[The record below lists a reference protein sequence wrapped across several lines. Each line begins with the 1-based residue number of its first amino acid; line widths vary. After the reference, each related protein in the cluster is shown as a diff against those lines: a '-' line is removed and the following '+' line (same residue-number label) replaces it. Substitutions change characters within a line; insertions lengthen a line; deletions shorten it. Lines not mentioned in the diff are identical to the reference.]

1 MPTKRLLL
9 KLIKSVV
16 FNLDVIF
23 FFSLMKSFEKLQVIN
38 KKNIEVNIVLDLYK
52 FYNLF
57 IELTKS
63 IAACI
68 TSPPL
73 SFLLTNERS
82 NAWS

>member
-1 MPTKRLLL
+1 MPTKRLSL

-16 FNLDVIF
+16 LNLDVIF
-23 FFSLMKSFEKLQVIN
+23 FFSLIKSFEKLHLIN
-38 KKNIEVNIVLDLYK
+38 KKNIEVNIVLNLYK

>member
-1 MPTKRLLL
+1 MPTNRLSL

-23 FFSLMKSFEKLQVIN
+23 FFSLIKSFEKLQVIN
-38 KKNIEVNIVLDLYK
+38 KKNSEVSIALDLYK

-63 IAACI
+63 IAACV